1 MKYTAAVL
9 TISDKGARGER
20 VDTSGPALCAILEN
34 DGWDVI
40 YKNIIPDEKEQIQAE
55 LIKCADELQIAL
67 VLTTGGTGFS
77 PRDITPEATMAVVDR
92 PTPGIPEAM
101 RAESL
106 KITPRGCLSRSAAGI
121 RKRTLIVNLPGSQK
135 ASKENILAVLSS
147 IHHGMDMLY
156 SEGSADC
163 AAPVKAAAESAAQ
176 RIAQPAVQ
184 PADHVAQP
192 TKKLSPS
199 MDAWLKEAKADPKA
213 AQVGMFLTHNGVV
226 RQTAKAKVRFGE
238 EGTQP
243 VTGMA
248 FSYEQAKVDAI
259 IEETYKMDGIYYI
272 RVWLNEGTLN
282 VGDDIM
288 YVLIGG
294 DIRPRVVDALQYLV
308 GRIKN
313 ECVVETELHRGDRWV
328 CQSI

>member
-20 VDTSGPALCAILEN
+20 VDTSGPTLCAILEK
-34 DGWDVI
+34 DGWDVV
-40 YKNIIPDEKEQIQAE
+40 YTNIIPDEKEQIQAE
-55 LIKCADELQIAL
+55 LIKCADQLQIAL

-77 PRDITPEATMAVVDR
+77 PRDITPEATMEVVDR

-163 AAPVKAAAESAAQ
+163 AAPVKAAEEAADQ
-176 RIAQPAVQ
+176 
-184 PADHVAQP
+184 
-192 TKKLSPS
+192 
-199 MDAWLKEAKADPKA
+199 KEP
-213 AQVGMFLTHNGVV
+213 
-226 RQTAKAKVRFGE
+226 
-238 EGTQP
+238 P
-243 VTGMA
+243 IS
-248 FSYEQAKVDAI
+248 FSEH
-259 IEETYKMDGIYYI
+259 
-272 RVWLNEGTLN
+272 L
-282 VGDDIM
+282 
-288 YVLIGG
+288 
-294 DIRPRVVDALQYLV
+294 
-308 GRIKN
+308 
-313 ECVVETELHRGDRWV
+313 
-328 CQSI
+328 

>member
-20 VDTSGPALCAILEN
+20 IDTSGPALCAILEK
-34 DGWDVI
+34 DGWDVV
-40 YKNIIPDEKEQIQAE
+40 YKTIIPDEKDQIQAE
-55 LIKCADELQIAL
+55 LIKCADELKIAL

-92 PTPGIPEAM
+92 PTPGIPETM

-121 RKRTLIVNLPGSQK
+121 RKRTLIVNLPGSEK
-135 ASKENILAVLSS
+135 ASKENIMAVLSS

-163 AAPVKAAAESAAQ
+163 GAPVKAAA
-176 RIAQPAVQ
+176 PV
-184 PADHVAQP
+184 
-192 TKKLSPS
+192 KKASPS
-199 MDAWLKEAKADPKA
+199 MDAWLKEAKADPRA
-213 AQVGMFLTHNGVV
+213 SQVGMFLTHNGVV

-238 EGTQP
+238 EGTKP
-243 VTGMA
+243 VTGMY
-248 FSYEQAKVDAI
+248 FSYDQKKVDAI
-259 IEETYKMDGIYYI
+259 VEETYKMDGIYYI
-272 RVWLNEGTLN
+272 RVWLNEGMLD

-294 DIRPRVVDALQYLV
+294 DIRPHVVDALQYLV

-313 ECVVETELHRGDRWV
+313 ECVVETELNE
-328 CQSI
+328 